1 MLEAVLGDA
10 LTKSLNASLT
20 TLMVNSTVGAAVGFK
35 LPAVAVYEAGNA
47 NEFLDAMIAQAR
59 PSLAEKDPLTL
70 PDARKGFEKKVL
82 GVTVHGEAK
91 IYDGFLAGIQSIH
104 RTGDAE
110 MTQSADMTKLKIK
123 AKLGMSKLNGHY
135 RMHAKFMNLG
145 PSGEVSVQVSL
156 VSVEIHVSVDLSTG
170 KPKTTLEYFDIDYVG
185 KIGIYFDGL
194 GPLDWIIN
202 PLGGWIINLVKDKI
216 VDAVEG
222 PLRKIIADKIQNVEI
237 PIGY

>member
-1 MLEAVLGDA
+1 
-10 LTKSLNASLT
+10 
-20 TLMVNSTVGAAVGFK
+20 
-35 LPAVAVYEAGNA
+35 
-47 NEFLDAMIAQAR
+47 MIAQAR
-59 PSLAEKDPLTL
+59 PSIAERDPLKL
-70 PDARKGFEKKVL
+70 PDATQGFEKKIL
-82 GVTVHGEAK
+82 GIRVHGEAK
-91 IYDGFLAGIQSIH
+91 IYDGFLHGIQTIH

-110 MTQSADMTKLKIK
+110 MTQSAD
-123 AKLGMSKLNGHY
+123 MSKLNGHY

-185 KIGIYFDGL
+185 NIGINFDGL